1 MMELKTK
8 YIWYWLKDQLSHPG
22 WFERLFVHRTAWG
35 AFTVY
40 SHLRRTDN
48 KEKIG
53 YKTREDAQQAA
64 DSMKKKYG
72 AEFVVYKC
80 LYCDDWHVSKD
91 VRATEAKRKASEAK
105 ALKQFSVKESER
117 SDSLDVELI
126 LSTKIPDLAP
136 VYGGFRGRT
145 LSSQRQLPVWSKMV
159 EGGIRQVIDLR
170 ADYKSSFYQD
180 LCKKGGVGYFHY
192 PVAYE
197 EERIARMAELFP
209 ELCRLIDE
217 GRFYIACAQ
226 GLHRTDIALCSY
238 WMFYAADKGMDPPAL
253 RGYLK
258 VKGMNTAKI
267 MRVLNALY
275 KYWTEKNGTSP
286 IPEDVFR
293 ERKEI
298 IKELNLRK
306 ESE

>member
-1 MMELKTK
+1 
-8 YIWYWLKDQLSHPG
+8 
-22 WFERLFVHRTAWG
+22 
-35 AFTVY
+35 
-40 SHLRRTDN
+40 
-48 KEKIG
+48 
-53 YKTREDAQQAA
+53 
-64 DSMKKKYG
+64 
-72 AEFVVYKC
+72 
-80 LYCDDWHVSKD
+80 
-91 VRATEAKRKASEAK
+91 
-105 ALKQFSVKESER
+105 
-117 SDSLDVELI
+117 
-126 LSTKIPDLAP
+126 
-136 VYGGFRGRT
+136 
-145 LSSQRQLPVWSKMV
+145 
-159 EGGIRQVIDLR
+159 
-170 ADYKSSFYQD
+170 
-180 LCKKGGVGYFHY
+180 
-192 PVAYE
+192 
-197 EERIARMAELFP
+197 MAELFP